1 MEKRKI
7 EPNDLYEFPLPYDVT
22 CSPDGK
28 YAAYLFAFLN
38 KEKDCCESELRV
50 LCLETGEEKVLTATR
65 DVGAYKWIS
74 STEIMFSS
82 RRSNRRREAQI
93 STSFLWKEERRKKS
107 CLFREYVQ
115 CRNS

>member
-74 STEIMFSS
+74 STEIIFSS
-82 RRSNRRREAQI
+82 RRSNPAPGSTDFYILSLEGGEA
-93 STSFLWKEERRKKS
+93 KKVLS
-107 CLFREYVQ
+107 IPRVCTVQ
-115 CRNS
+115 